1 MQHSQTH
8 WSLLYGFD
16 KSRSELKQTSFIKSG
31 KNSNWSITWLST
43 YSTGFMTL
51 KYEQTLR
58 NNSTILSHWAPF
70 IFLIHDDKIQR
81 FSVFFFMNKPSAA
94 KYNIRILFLWAS
106 KWAKSTLYILSV
118 LRKCQQHRHTHNAHN
133 AEMFFL
139 STSTQS
145 AIFFSTK
152 AHVNSSEKKW
162 TLRQYTFL
170 YKINWFYKF
179 VILII
184 VFAVKIIPFNIR
196 VLQNSCWKMQ
206 FFLRCAVSSLRTKT
220 IFILF
225 YKNHNG
231 TETHGRLIIFIVI
244 SAYLHERE
252 RERERGEGWTVSCN
266 ASKMRAALTFM

>member
-1 MQHSQTH
+1 MAPLFHTKKKVGIKEKYFVFSFSFSGYLILFPCNIHKLIEVFCTALTNPH
-8 WSLLYGFD
+8 P
-16 KSRSELKQTSFIKSG
+16 ELKQTFFLKIE

-94 KYNIRILFLWAS
+94 KYIIRILFLWAS

-139 STSTQS
+139 STSTRS

-152 AHVNSSEKKW
+152 AHVNSMD
-162 TLRQYTFL
+162 TRTTH
-170 YKINWFYKF
+170 
-179 VILII
+179 
-184 VFAVKIIPFNIR
+184 
-196 VLQNSCWKMQ
+196 
-206 FFLRCAVSSLRTKT
+206 FF
-220 IFILF
+220 I
-225 YKNHNG
+225 
-231 TETHGRLIIFIVI
+231 
-244 SAYLHERE
+244 
-252 RERERGEGWTVSCN
+252 
-266 ASKMRAALTFM
+266 